1 MEEAVAQIVSPNDP
15 PEAKA
20 RKIYARVQG
29 LRNTSYEV
37 EKTQK
42 EEKRAKEKPAKNVEE
57 VWKHGYGNSVELP
70 WLFLGLARAAG
81 LEAYGCWIADRSEYF
96 FNPKLVQSERLR
108 DNIVVVKVNGKD
120 IYLDPGAALVPFG
133 MLPWSETQAPGI
145 RLDNQGG
152 TWIRTPLP
160 GSAESQMRRVANL
173 RLLEAGDLEG
183 TLTVSFTGLE
193 ALRWR
198 VGLRNAD
205 EVARKK
211 SLEEHV
217 KALIPASAEAE
228 LTKKPDWSNSEMPF
242 VAEFAVKVPGWASGS
257 GRRLLVP
264 VGVFAA
270 SEKHIF
276 EHSERIHP
284 VYYAYPYGDL
294 DDVTIELPA
303 QWQAVAVPKARTRN
317 GDNTAYS
324 LKVEDNR
331 RTLHITRQLN
341 VDIFILEKDRYSI
354 LRNFFQAVRAGDEE
368 QIIVESGPGGASQ

>member
-1 MEEAVAQIVSPNDP
+1 M
-15 PEAKA
+15 
-20 RKIYARVQG
+20 
-29 LRNTSYEV
+29 
-37 EKTQK
+37 
-42 EEKRAKEKPAKNVEE
+42 
-57 VWKHGYGNSVELP
+57 
-70 WLFLGLARAAG
+70 
-81 LEAYGCWIADRSEYF
+81 
-96 FNPKLVQSERLR
+96 QSERLR

-284 VYYAYPYGDL
+284 VYFAYPYGDL

-331 RTLHITRQLN
+331 RTLQITRQLN